1 MRQPVRILRISVFG
15 TGIFLVDVFVF
26 FFFPA
31 GRARELTKKIIRKK
45 FIESLEDTR
54 EEDIKNFVDTIL
66 DEDVQRAIGMQIE
79 KLSKKK

>member
-1 MRQPVRILRISVFG
+1 MSSS
-15 TGIFLVDVFVF
+15 
-26 FFFPA
+26 FFPA
-31 GRARELTKKIIRKK
+31 GRARELTKKIMRKQ

>member
-1 MRQPVRILRISVFG
+1 M
-15 TGIFLVDVFVF
+15 
-26 FFFPA
+26 
-31 GRARELTKKIIRKK
+31 
-45 FIESLEDTR
+45 EDTR